1 MILIHIIFIKTMV
14 SVWFD
19 DVIHTISEGDSDLDG
34 MMIVMV
40 LKFKKIIN
48 KIILKS
54 QGRNT
59 KKHLV

>member
-34 MMIVMV
+34 IPSRWDDDSDGV
-40 LKFKKIIN
+40 KI
-48 KIILKS
+48 
-54 QGRNT
+54 
-59 KKHLV
+59 